1 MNYFFTVVSAGFAV
15 VSVGAV
21 VVSTGRV
28 VVSGTVAGAAVE
40 STGLVSS
47 PPLSLQA
54 VKNPATARIASNFFI

>member
-1 MNYFFTVVSAGFAV
+1 M
-15 VSVGAV
+15 SVGAV